1 MDMFL
6 YKFLKFYLDIYP
18 DKIIKLYENY
28 RILPENLPENLSGQK
43 LDCFMDIKQKKVIYF
58 IRNLIAFLIINY
70 VSFVAYFYDYFY
82 LNFLKREVTV
92 FATSSF

>member
-1 MDMFL
+1 MFL

-28 RILPENLPENLSGQK
+28 RILPENLSGQK